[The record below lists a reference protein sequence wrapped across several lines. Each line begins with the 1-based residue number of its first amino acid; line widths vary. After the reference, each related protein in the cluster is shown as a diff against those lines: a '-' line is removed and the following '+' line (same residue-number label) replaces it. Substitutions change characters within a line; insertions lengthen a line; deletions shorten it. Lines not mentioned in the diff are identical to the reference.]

1 MDVDSVL
8 EAFLFRG
15 LSNAI
20 LFTKWI
26 TELLLTSVTDATFLY
41 HEANKSINMFGDD
54 DDFVFHSFYFAL
66 RVKHKDYYHCTH
78 HSCRL
83 DLAEDA
89 TMCIKVLFSK
99 NISNWGEFSICR

>member
-26 TELLLTSVTDATFLY
+26 TELLLTSVADATFLY
-41 HEANKSINMFGDD
+41 H
-54 DDFVFHSFYFAL
+54 
-66 RVKHKDYYHCTH
+66 
-78 HSCRL
+78 
-83 DLAEDA
+83 
-89 TMCIKVLFSK
+89 
-99 NISNWGEFSICR
+99 